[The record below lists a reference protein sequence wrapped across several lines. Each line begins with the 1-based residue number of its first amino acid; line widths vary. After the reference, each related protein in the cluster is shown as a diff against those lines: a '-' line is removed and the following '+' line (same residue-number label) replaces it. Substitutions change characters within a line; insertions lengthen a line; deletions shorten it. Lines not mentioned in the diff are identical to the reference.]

1 MDIAHCTL
9 DGVDYTAVRFQQL
22 PPADLEAKR
31 RNLICVS
38 CRQQAFFRKKA
49 ASGRAACF
57 GARPHAPG
65 CGMAAEDHL
74 RVESGI
80 GPDEAITHN
89 TDVLVVD
96 LNFGAVQGA
105 PHLQDDGQADPG
117 RRGGRHLHGDG
128 QRTART
134 HRRLST
140 LLKHLRS
147 SAAFGASDQ
156 AIEIGGIEG
165 RTLRDFFVEFP
176 ALQPHHF
183 DRLAGCWGLVTDAGE
198 RDGTVWLNSGGRG
211 DISIGIPG
219 SIWPEFKR
227 RFGVDDLEDLAGA
240 YVLAVGTPS
249 RSQYGK
255 RYLIV
260 DDIEFVTASLA

>member
-9 DGVDYTAVRFQQL
+9 DRRDYTAVQFQHL
-22 PPADLEAKR
+22 PLADLAVKR
-31 RNLICVS
+31 RNLICVT
-38 CRQQAFFRKKA
+38 CRQQAFFRKSA

-57 GARPHAPG
+57 GARPHALG
-65 CGMAAEDHL
+65 CGMSAEDNL

-80 GPDEAITHN
+80 GPDEEIVRN
-89 TDVLVVD
+89 TDVLVID

-105 PHLQDDGQADPG
+105 PHLDDNGQAAPG

-147 SAAFGASDQ
+147 SAVFRASGQ
-156 AIEIGGIEG
+156 AIEIGGVQG
-165 RTLRDFFVEFP
+165 RTIRDFFESFP
-176 ALQPHHF
+176 AMQPHHF
-183 DRLAGCWGLVTDAGE
+183 SQLGGYWGLISDAG
-198 RDGTVWLNSGGRG
+198 DGDGAIWLNSGGRG
-211 DISIGIPG
+211 DISIGIPYAT
-219 SIWPEFKR
+219 WAEFKR
-227 RFGVDDLEDLAGA
+227 RFRIDDLEDLAGA
-240 YVLAVGTPS
+240 YVLAVGTPW

-255 RYLIV
+255 KFLIV